1 MNINIKLH
9 NIKPGDEII
18 VPKSGWNL
26 AQHHA
31 VYIGADINGND
42 WIIENNV
49 TDGVRIITA
58 EKFFSLAEQ
67 INKINRFPGSNIERK
82 ALVQRALLTVGK
94 PYNLINYNCQ
104 HFTSEL
110 LTGEPKSYQI
120 NNTVVA
126 LIAIFLIG
134 IAFSE

>member
-31 VYIGADINGND
+31 VYLGADSKGTD

-49 TDGVRIITA
+49 SDGVRLVTA
-58 EKFFSLAEQ
+58 EKFFSFTHQ
-67 INKINRFPGSNIERK
+67 INNINRFRGSNTERK

-110 LTGEPKSYQI
+110 LTGEPKSYQV

-126 LIAIFLIG
+126 LIATFLIG
-134 IAFSE
+134 IALSE